1 LYSKGNF
8 TGLGGARITHR
19 PLPLGVID
27 EKWRELLT
35 TKLVQPIAAYE
46 AYLNSGKNENP
57 SINWPPDMIVHF
69 QEAFSENFV
78 LSSAWQEVPLSTM
91 IGICEEV
98 RNRLLQF
105 ALEIKSE
112 LGDVDD
118 KVAAVPPENVQKVVT
133 NVILGGVNIFG
144 GTVGNITQIGS
155 IQVGDLAG
163 LIDALTQLKIGD
175 AEIDKLKAAI
185 DADRQGFGT
194 RTKEWIKKAGKFVV
208 QGGAKVGAALGQ
220 EILKEYL
227 LRYFGLK

>member
-1 LYSKGNF
+1 MKLVDEIIELASDGKKPLADALRKCLILAFELENETLKQWVEKELNGFYKDDPVPRYRSVSLYSKENF

-118 KVAAVPPENVQKVVT
+118 KVAA
-133 NVILGGVNIFG
+133 
-144 GTVGNITQIGS
+144 
-155 IQVGDLAG
+155 
-163 LIDALTQLKIGD
+163 
-175 AEIDKLKAAI
+175 
-185 DADRQGFGT
+185 
-194 RTKEWIKKAGKFVV
+194 
-208 QGGAKVGAALGQ
+208 
-220 EILKEYL
+220 
-227 LRYFGLK
+227 